1 MDFWQIQEGTEIG
14 VAGKRILISKEQLKR
29 HTIIIGKTGT
39 GKSYLLT
46 NLIENIRGSRRL
58 IVFDLHGEL
67 WKYSNEDSYIIALRP
82 YIDSKEAYLKFNLM
96 GVLPYRNSYEKM
108 LNEDLTI
115 KSLKDIFS
123 REEVYSHGTW
133 GPRIELIFT
142 LLPKLLL
149 KYRANPTIE
158 DMLEILLDPYARRD
172 FLSELE
178 ETDKMKYY
186 SIFNSQGYD
195 YISSSV
201 NKLMPLLSSE
211 ISKNAFSSKYDSL
224 DFSKLDKDLY
234 IVLSAEYSSP
244 LIVKQFSIML
254 LYKIWNNLL
263 INRLKDVGLV
273 IDEFQI
279 LTPSI
284 AEIFLT
290 EGRKFGLNLIAATQ
304 TTSSLGQ
311 KINEILRTN
320 VSNIIAFKGS
330 EIDFYNLTKEEL
342 WLNQEHQFL
351 WADVFSS
358 MHFRGSL
365 RYFSRKERNFEL
377 SKEFYDYDTEL
388 KFDERSWKDPYYL
401 HILSTLNLV
410 SLEGN
415 KIVPNEEYMKLLGS
429 RKVKGRESLYHRYL
443 ITRAYLFFKSQGLN
457 AYENILMGDG
467 QPDLVVRINGKYF
480 PVECEYSDIKKPERI
495 QDKKSRYKDVIFV
508 TFRGYESK
516 LPQDSKIIIIPP
528 IGEESEIK
536 TINFQIN

>member
-1 MDFWQIQEGTEIG
+1 LDFWQIQEGLEIG
-14 VAGKRILISKEQLKR
+14 VAGKRILASKEQLQR
-29 HTIIIGKTGT
+29 HTLIIGKTGT

-46 NLIENIRGSRRL
+46 NLIENIRGLRRL

-67 WKYSNEDSYIIALRP
+67 WQYSKQDSHIIALRP
-82 YIDSKEAYLKFNLM
+82 YIDSKLGYLKFNLM
-96 GVLPYRNSYEKM
+96 GILPHRNQYERM
-108 LNEDLTI
+108 LNEDLMI

-149 KYRANPTIE
+149 KYRVNPTIE

-178 ETDKMKYY
+178 ENDKMKYY

-224 DFSKLDKDLY
+224 DFARLDKDLY

-254 LYKIWNNLL
+254 LYKIWNNLI
-263 INRLKDVGLV
+263 INRLKDVTVV

-290 EGRKFGLNLIAATQ
+290 EGRKFGLNLVVATQ
-304 TTSSLGQ
+304 TTSTLGQ
-311 KINEILRTN
+311 KINEVLRTN

-330 EIDFYNLTKEEL
+330 ENDFYNLTKDEL
-342 WLNQEHQFL
+342 HLNHEHQFL
-351 WADVFSS
+351 WADTFSS
-358 MHFRGSL
+358 MYFRGSM
-365 RYFSRKERNFEL
+365 RYSARKERIFEL
-377 SKEFYDYDTEL
+377 SREFYGFEGDL
-388 KFDERSWKDPYYL
+388 NLDERTWKDPYYL

-415 KIVPNEEYMKLLGS
+415 KIVPNESYMKILGS
-429 RKVKGRESLYHRYL
+429 RKIKGRESLYHRYL
-443 ITRAYLFFKSQGLN
+443 ITRAYLFFKSLGLD
-457 AYENILMGDG
+457 AYENIVIGDG
-467 QPDLVVRINGKYF
+467 QPDLVVKINGIEV

-495 QDKKSRYKDVIFV
+495 QEKKSRYRDVIFV
-508 TFRGYESK
+508 TFKGFESK
-516 LPQDSKIIIIPP
+516 LPKDSKIILIPP

-536 TINFQIN
+536 MINFQIN

>member
-1 MDFWQIQEGTEIG
+1 MDFWQIQEGLEIG
-14 VAGKRILISKEQLKR
+14 VAGKRILASREQLQR
-29 HTIIIGKTGT
+29 HTLIIGKTGT

-46 NLIENIRGSRRL
+46 NLIENIRGLRRL

-67 WKYSNEDSYIIALRP
+67 WQYSKQDSHIIALRP
-82 YIDSKEAYLKFNLM
+82 YIDSKLGYLKFNLM
-96 GVLPYRNSYEKM
+96 GILPHRNQYERM
-108 LNEDLTI
+108 LNEDLMI

-149 KYRANPTIE
+149 KYRVNPTIE

-178 ETDKMKYY
+178 ENDKMKYY

-224 DFSKLDKDLY
+224 DFARLDKDLY

-254 LYKIWNNLL
+254 LYKIWNNLI
-263 INRLKDVGLV
+263 INRLKDVTVV

-290 EGRKFGLNLIAATQ
+290 EGRKFGLNLVVATQ
-304 TTSSLGQ
+304 TTSTLGQ
-311 KINEILRTN
+311 KINEVLRTN

-330 EIDFYNLTKEEL
+330 ENDFYNLTKDEL
-342 WLNQEHQFL
+342 HLNHEHQFL
-351 WADVFSS
+351 WADTFSS
-358 MHFRGSL
+358 MYFRGSM
-365 RYFSRKERNFEL
+365 RYSARKERIFEL
-377 SKEFYDYDTEL
+377 SREFYGFEGDL
-388 KFDERSWKDPYYL
+388 NLDERTWKDPYYL

-415 KIVPNEEYMKLLGS
+415 KIVPNESYMKILGS
-429 RKVKGRESLYHRYL
+429 RKIKGRESLYHRYL
-443 ITRAYLFFKSQGLN
+443 ITRAYLFFKSLGLD
-457 AYENILMGDG
+457 AYENIVIGDG
-467 QPDLVVRINGKYF
+467 QPDLVVKINGIEV

-495 QDKKSRYKDVIFV
+495 QEKKSRYRDVIFV
-508 TFRGYESK
+508 TFKGFESK
-516 LPQDSKIIIIPP
+516 LPKDSKIILIPP

-536 TINFQIN
+536 MINFQIN